1 MGSFRRRL
9 MMAYEG
15 GGGGLNPDNAPN
27 GIYVQGLDGFL
38 YTKDDWNMTSDQ
50 ANGIAVI
57 TDNCRFV
64 ISPDQPSGRFMWSL
78 NGDKSLV
85 EGVNTFSYGDT
96 SGAKQDFRGY
106 ENTNAIVKKY
116 GSSSD
121 YAAGY
126 CSNYVFKSGENGYLG
141 ASGELFICY
150 QMKEQISQHL
160 LLISGEDFIGSLY
173 YSSTQVSAQEAWVID
188 FSFDYFTGNPK
199 DSPFFLVRP
208 FCKL

>member
-1 MGSFRRRL
+1 MSSFRRRL
-9 MMAYEG
+9 MMAQEG
-15 GGGGLNPDNAPN
+15 VGGGLNPDNAPN
-27 GIYVQGLDGFL
+27 GIYVQGIDGFL

-64 ISPDQPSGRFMWSL
+64 ISPDQPSGQFMWSL
-78 NGDKSLV
+78 NGDKSFV
-85 EGVNTFSYGDT
+85 EGVNSFDYGDE
-96 SGAKQDFRGY
+96 SGAKSDFSGD

-126 CSNYVFKSGENGYLG
+126 CRNYVFKNGVNGYLG
-141 ASGELFICY
+141 SFGELVTY
-150 QMKEQISQHL
+150 YEMKEEINTYIE
-160 LLISGEDFIGSLY
+160 LISGDKFVTFFY
-173 YSSTQVSAQEAWVID
+173 FSSTQVGDTSAWAFD
-188 FSFDYFTGNPK
+188 FSVDYFAGMTK
-199 DSPFFLVRP
+199 DYLFNVRP